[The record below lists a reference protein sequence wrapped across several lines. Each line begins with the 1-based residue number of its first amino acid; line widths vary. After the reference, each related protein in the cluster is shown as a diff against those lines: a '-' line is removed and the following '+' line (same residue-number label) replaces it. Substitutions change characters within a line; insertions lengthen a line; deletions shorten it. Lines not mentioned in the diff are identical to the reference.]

1 MYFRKKT
8 DPERSTCSKKNF
20 FHYRDGI
27 LNAQSLKNG
36 HPLKLSDISSLKQ
49 EALNVINKMPDSVNI
64 DDIMYRLYVI
74 DKVRK
79 GREASLRGEIVSTE
93 ELKKEIESW

>member
-1 MYFRKKT
+1 M
-8 DPERSTCSKKNF
+8 E
-20 FHYRDGI
+20 
-27 LNAQSLKNG
+27 SLR
-36 HPLKLSDISSLKQ
+36 Q
-49 EALNVINKMPDSVNI
+49 EALNAISKMPDTAKI

-79 GREASLRGEIVSTE
+79 GREAVQRGEVVSTE